1 MKNFY
6 YSFII
11 ILSVLFLI
19 INNTKA
25 QVPTDQD
32 CLGAI
37 PVCQNVY
44 PQSNSY
50 SGEGNY
56 PDEIQPTHT
65 PYSDDMCP
73 GNCLLAGELNDV
85 WYIFTVQTSGNL
97 SFTISPNDVWD
108 DYDWAVYNLT
118 NANCSDI
125 ATQGDVIRASCNFCG
140 ISGNTGPNGGSSN
153 NCQYGDPAGCTN
165 FNATIPV
172 IAGQTYVVNISN
184 FLSTQSGYT
193 LDFSASSATIFDD
206 IPPYINSINP
216 PVCGATSLTFD
227 FSENVLCNTVE
238 DADFTFTGP
247 GGPYTLSGVTGPAC
261 SLGGTQENTY
271 TINVSPSITV
281 SGNYNL
287 CIDANASGSVA
298 DLCDNLAPSDCLPFT
313 INAVTSSITNITDA
327 TCGSNNGSATVT
339 ASGGNPSY
347 TYNWNTIPPQ
357 TNATA
362 NNLGPGTYIVTV
374 GDQTSCVSIDTA
386 IVNSIG
392 GHTVAIIK
400 TDDNCGQ
407 HIGSATATPSP
418 SGSYTYNWNTT
429 PTQANATATN
439 LGGGNYSVT
448 VSDGVCD
455 VIATVTIDDLQ
466 SLSVMTS
473 HTDDNC
479 GQHIGT
485 ATANA
490 SGSPGVPTY
499 EWNTIPPQTTATA
512 TNLGAGTY
520 SVTVT
525 DGTCVV
531 IDNVTIGD
539 TPSPTAN
546 INSHTDEMCSSSNGT
561 ATVTATGGTPS
572 YSYLWNTSPQQNT
585 ATATNLAAGTYIV
598 TVTDINNCSDTA
610 SVTIINIPGP
620 TAVITNTSEE
630 NCGNSDGTATVTAT
644 GGMPPYSYLWN
655 TNPIQYDTT
664 AINLASGVYT
674 VIVTDDNNCTDTAT
688 AIVNLIPGP
697 VITINSTNEHCGHS
711 DGTAIATVTG
721 GTPPYTYLWDTYPP
735 QNTDSITNLSA
746 GFYTIV
752 VSDGPCSSIETV
764 EIANIPGPVASFTV
778 YPEITTLENAGC
790 SFTDNSQGNI
800 SSWQWDFGDGNSSS
814 EQNPYNTYTD
824 LGTYTIVLIVTDNYG
839 CVDSTKRTVI
849 IKSVFTVYIPNSFT
863 PDQDG
868 LNEVFGPV
876 CNGIDKDGF
885 EMFIFDRWG
894 EEIYATDDIL
904 KQWDGTKNNVNV
916 PVGIYAYYI
925 VIKEEYSDKK
935 YEYVGKINLIR

>member
-11 ILSVLFLI
+11 ILSALLLI

-25 QVPTDQD
+25 QVPNNQD

-44 PQSNSY
+44 TQSNSY
-50 SGEGNY
+50 SGTGNY
-56 PDEIQPTHT
+56 LNEIDGVI
-65 PYSDDMCP
+65 SCMD
-73 GNCLLAGELNDV
+73 AGEKNDV
-85 WYIFTVQTSGNL
+85 WYIFTVQSSGNVNFL
-97 SFTISPNDVWD
+97 ITPNDACD

-125 ATQGDVIRASCNFCG
+125 YSNSSLEVSCNWSAEG
-140 ISGNTGPNGGSSN
+140 GPTGPNGGSGYTS
-153 NCQYGDPAGCTN
+153 QDAFGSR
-165 FNATIPV
+165 FNAEIPV
-172 IAGQTYVVNISN
+172 TAGQTYVVNISN
-184 FLSTQSGYT
+184 YSSTQYGYT
-193 LDFSASSATIFDD
+193 LNFGASSATIFDN

-247 GGPYTLSGVTGPAC
+247 GGTYTLSGVTGAAC
-261 SLGGTQENTY
+261 SVGGTQENTY

-339 ASGGNPSY
+339 ASGGSPPY
-347 TYNWNTIPPQ
+347 TYNWNTTPPQ

-362 NNLGPGTYIVTV
+362 TNLGPGTYIVTV

-392 GHTVAIIK
+392 GHTVTITK

-418 SGSYTYNWNTT
+418 SGSYTYNWNTV
-429 PTQANATATN
+429 PPQATATATN
-439 LGGGNYSVT
+439 IGGGNYSVT

-455 VIATVTIDDLQ
+455 VIATVTINDLQ
-466 SLSVMTS
+466 SLSVTTS
-473 HTDDNC
+473 YTDDNC
-479 GQHIGT
+479 GQHTGT
-485 ATANA
+485 ATAIA

-499 EWNTIPPQTTATA
+499 EWNTTPPQTTATA
-512 TNLGAGTY
+512 VNLGAGIY

-531 IDNVTIGD
+531 INNVTIGD

-546 INSHTDEMCSSSNGT
+546 ITNHTDEMCGNSNGT
-561 ATVTATGGTPS
+561 ATVTATGGEPS
-572 YSYLWNTSPQQNT
+572 YSYTWNTNPQQNT
-585 ATATNLAAGTYIV
+585 ATAINLPAGTYIV

-610 SVTIINIPGP
+610 SVTILSIPGP
-620 TAVITNTSEE
+620 TAIITNTSDE
-630 NCGNSDGTATVTAT
+630 NCGNSDGSATVTAT
-644 GGMPPYSYLWN
+644 GGLPQYSYTWN
-655 TNPIQYDTT
+655 TNPTQYDTT

-674 VIVTDDNNCTDTAT
+674 VTVTDANNCTDTAT
-688 AIVNLIPGP
+688 ATINFIPGP
-697 VITINSTNEHCGHS
+697 VITINSTDEHCGHS
-711 DGTAIATVTG
+711 DGTATAIVTG
-721 GTPPYTYLWDTYPP
+721 GTGVYTYLWDTNPP
-735 QNTDSITNLSA
+735 QNTESINNLSA

-752 VSDGPCSSIETV
+752 VSDGPCSSIVTV

-790 SFTDNSQGNI
+790 SFTDHSQGNI
-800 SSWQWDFGDGNSSS
+800 SSWQWDFGDGESSS
-814 EQNPYNTYTD
+814 EQDPYHTYTD
-824 LGTYTIVLIVTDNYG
+824 LGTYIIVLTVTDSYG
-839 CVDSTKRTVI
+839 CTDSTKRTVI

-868 LNEVFGPV
+868 LNETFGPV
-876 CNGIDKDGF
+876 CNGIDKDGY

-894 EEIYATDDIL
+894 GEIYSTNDIL

-916 PVGIYAYYI
+916 PVGTYAYHI
-925 VIKEEYSDKK
+925 VVKEEYSDKK
-935 YEYVGKINLIR
+935 YEYIGKVNLIR